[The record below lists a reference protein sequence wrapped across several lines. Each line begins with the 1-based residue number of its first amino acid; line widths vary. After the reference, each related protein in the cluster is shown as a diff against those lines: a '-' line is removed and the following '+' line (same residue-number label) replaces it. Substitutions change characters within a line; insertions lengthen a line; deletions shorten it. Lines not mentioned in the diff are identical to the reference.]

1 MADRSLADDPNDAPA
16 AEAVLEA
23 RPRGS
28 GWRRFLRR
36 NVTPRLAAAIALWR
50 VEARLLLPGGVIL
63 VAVFGRWPAALIAGA
78 IGALL
83 AAVFMWLLDG
93 ERILGEV
100 RAWGEGNRWVR
111 RYLLPVADR
120 RDRTGAVLRA
130 LSLPVLVLW
139 FGPFWRSLSLLLFD
153 FRGLKAY
160 VFTVLASVPHALL
173 WVGIVAGSLWEEL
186 IWPFIKSHT

>member
-63 VAVFGRWPAALIAGA
+63 VAVFGRWPAALLAGA
-78 IGALL
+78 VGALL

-139 FGPFWRSLSLLLFD
+139 FGPFWRSLTLLLFH

>member
-63 VAVFGRWPAALIAGA
+63 VAVFGRWPAALLAGA
-78 IGALL
+78 VGALL

>member
-1 MADRSLADDPNDAPA
+1 MADRSLADDPNAAA
-16 AEAVLEA
+16 AEAVLET
-23 RPRGS
+23 RPRGT
-28 GWRRFLRR
+28 GWRRFLRH
-36 NVTPRLAAAIALWR
+36 NVTPRLAVAIALWR
-50 VEARLLLPGGVIL
+50 VEARFLLPGGLVL
-63 VAVFGRWPAALIAGA
+63 VAVFGRWPAALMVGA

-100 RAWGEGNRWVR
+100 RAWGGRNRLVR
-111 RYLLPVADR
+111 KYLLPLADR
-120 RDRTGAVLRA
+120 RDRTGTVLRV

-139 FGPFWRSLSLLLFD
+139 FGPFWRSLTLLLFN

-160 VFTVLASVPHALL
+160 AFTVLASIPHALL